1 MFIQSEHTELVNTA
15 ELWEAAQQALVD
27 RDLEVTVE
35 AEQRAGWNLV
45 ATVRAR
51 GHVQRYVVDVRRTV
65 SNATLASLAKPP
77 AKHRSLL
84 VAPYVTGAIAA
95 RCRAL
100 GIDYVD
106 AAGNMLLDLPWMVV
120 DVQGR
125 RRAGKPTA
133 RLRGARMF
141 QPSGLKVVF
150 ALLCGDELSTAPLR
164 EIAAQ
169 SATSLG
175 SVQLVMTE
183 LDADGYLDGRR
194 LIHTRR
200 LFDRWVEAYDMV
212 LRPRLSLGS
221 FDTDDPAPWLSA
233 KIDVEGHDAQWG
245 GESAAYV
252 LAGHLRPGHAVVYAD
267 DIPRSLLRKYRLH
280 RAAGVGVVEVRRR
293 FWAFT
298 DDAPLP
304 SCVPTPLVYA
314 DLVASA
320 EPRQVEAARSLRESD
335 RVLRSID
342 AR

>member
-1 MFIQSEHTELVNTA
+1 MFIQSEHTESVNTA
-15 ELWEAAQQALVD
+15 ELWDAARQALAD
-27 RDLEVTVE
+27 RGLEVSVA
-35 AEQRAGWNLV
+35 AEQRAGWDLV
-45 ATVRAR
+45 AAVRAR
-51 GHVQRYVVDVRRTV
+51 GHVQRYVVEVRRTV

-84 VAPYVTGAIAA
+84 VAPYVTGEIAA

-125 RRAGKPTA
+125 RRATAPTS

-150 ALLCGDELSTAPLR
+150 ALLCRDELSTAPLR

-175 SVQLVMTE
+175 SVQLVMSE
-183 LDADGYLDGRR
+183 LDTDGYLDGRR
-194 LIHTRR
+194 LVHTRR

-221 FDTDDPAPWLSA
+221 FDTDDPEPWLSA
-233 KIDVEGHDAQWG
+233 KVDVDGHDAQWG
-245 GESAAYV
+245 GESAAY
-252 LAGHLRPGHAVVYAD
+252 LISKHLRPGHAVVYAD
-267 DIPRSLLRKYRLH
+267 DLPRSLLRKYRLH

-298 DDAPLP
+298 HDPRP

-320 EPRQVEAARSLRESD
+320 EPRQVETARSLRESD
-335 RVLRSID
+335 RVLRRID